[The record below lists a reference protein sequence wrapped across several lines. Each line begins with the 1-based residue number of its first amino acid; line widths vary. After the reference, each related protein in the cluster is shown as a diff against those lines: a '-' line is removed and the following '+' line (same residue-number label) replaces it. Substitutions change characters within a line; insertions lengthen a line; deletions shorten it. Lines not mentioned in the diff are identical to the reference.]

1 MSIEG
6 RIAIDIGFT
15 DTYTAGSVQSVQR
28 ISLTSTDAY
37 ATGKVAVLSGTA
49 TTASLQI
56 ASYSVTPTY
65 RDASG
70 NVVTFNVVRRVMFSW
85 SGTNRRTLTDSEY
98 NNFKLAS
105 AAGAV
110 SLTEFSP
117 SDTVAPLIS
126 SGTET
131 GTYTIVLYGT

>member
-6 RIAIDIGFT
+6 RIAIDVGFT
-15 DTYTAGSVQSVQR
+15 DTYTASVVQSVQR

-49 TTASLQI
+49 STASLQLD
-56 ASYSVTPTY
+56 SYSVTPTY
-65 RDASG
+65 RDSSG
-70 NVVTFNVVRRVMFSW
+70 NVVTFNVIRRIMFSW

-98 NNFKLAS
+98 DNFKLLS
-105 AAGAV
+105 SAGAV
-110 SLTEFSP
+110 SLTEFAP

-126 SGTET
+126 SGTGT